1 VRRVRL
7 RRRRRMQ
14 PLISIVLAT
23 RNRKAQLRRCLE
35 SLRTGSLPAGWKAEI
50 IVVDNAS
57 LDDTASVVA
66 SFQAEQSDRSF
77 HYMREPRRG
86 KSFAVNRGLSAVRGS
101 IVAFVDDD
109 VVVDSRWM
117 LEIIGQFQHDPGL
130 DLLAGRVVTVEVNGR
145 REGETGG
152 AGEFQL
158 SAKRPLV
165 GLVMGCNLAV
175 RREVIETV
183 KGRDT
188 RLGPGRGLSAEDID
202 FVYRIL
208 KANFSG
214 RFSERPIVAHDP
226 GSRDRRREYLRGR
239 GAYYAKYVSRG
250 DLVVARQAW
259 WELSAILREIRHPA
273 VARASSPLN
282 DLRQLAWGAGLMLG
296 RVVKSM
302 FARHISA
309 SD

>member
-1 VRRVRL
+1 MRP
-7 RRRRRMQ
+7 RRRMQ

-23 RNRKAQLRRCLE
+23 RDRSALLRRCLE
-35 SLRTGSLPAGWKAEI
+35 SLRTGSLPSGWRAEI

-57 LDDTASVVA
+57 LDDTAGVVA
-66 SFQAEQSDRSF
+66 SFQVEQSDRTF
-77 HYMREPRRG
+77 HYMMEPRRG

-109 VVVDSRWM
+109 VVVHSRWIT
-117 LEIIGQFQHDPGL
+117 EIIAQFRHDRGL
-130 DLLAGRVVTVEVNGR
+130 GLLAGRVVAVDVNGR
-145 REGETGG
+145 REGVTGV

-175 RREVIETV
+175 RREVIQTV

-208 KANFSG
+208 KANFLG

-250 DLVVARQAW
+250 DLVIARQAW

-273 VARASSPLN
+273 VARVSSPLE
-282 DLRQLAWGAGLMLG
+282 DLRQLACGAGLMLG
-296 RVVKSM
+296 RIVKSM
-302 FARHISA
+302 FARRVSA
-309 SD
+309 AD

>member
-1 VRRVRL
+1 
-7 RRRRRMQ
+7 MQ
-14 PLISIVLAT
+14 ALISIVLAT
-23 RNRKAQLRRCLE
+23 RNRSAQLRRCLE
-35 SLRTGSLPAGWKAEI
+35 SLRTGLLPSGWRAEI

-66 SFQAEQSDRSF
+66 SFQVEQSDRTF
-77 HYMREPRRG
+77 HYMMEPRTG

-109 VVVDSRWM
+109 VVVDSRWIT
-117 LEIIGQFQHDPGL
+117 EIIAQFRRDPGL
-130 DLLAGRVVTVEVNGR
+130 GLLAGRVVAVEVNGR
-145 REGETGG
+145 REGVTGV

-158 SAKRPLV
+158 SANRPLA

-175 RREVIETV
+175 RREVIQTV

-208 KANFSG
+208 KANFLG

-239 GAYYAKYVSRG
+239 GAYYAKYVLRG
-250 DLVVARQAW
+250 DLVIARQAW
-259 WELSAILREIRHPA
+259 WELSAIVREIRHPA
-273 VARASSPLN
+273 VARVSSPLE

-296 RVVKSM
+296 RIVKSM
-302 FARHISA
+302 FARRVSA
-309 SD
+309 AD